1 MSQDTKFRIRLVTTE
16 YRNSLEREDGP
27 GSLQNV
33 VSSSSSSSRTVGEM
47 TLASAKS
54 LTKANLECM
63 GFYFYE
69 DSDDGFEEYGYKLEY
84 LDPVTDEW
92 RYAKGLR

>member
-1 MSQDTKFRIRLVTTE
+1 MTQDTKFKIRLVTTE

-33 VSSSSSSSRTVGEM
+33 VSTSSSSSRTVGEM
-47 TLASAKS
+47 TLAKAKS
-54 LTKANLECM
+54 LTRADLERM
-63 GFYFYE
+63 GFYLYE

-84 LDPVTDEW
+84 FDPTTDTW
-92 RYAKGLR
+92 RYVTSFW